1 MWTDRGREAAQRN
14 GVMLAEVIDV
24 LYSPDAVTRIIGR
37 SVQLRAAVAGS
48 GRPIIVVLTDDDRL
62 GWWRVFSARVAEQ
75 EELRLLGEEQS

>member
-37 SVQLRAAVAGS
+37 SVQLRAAVAAS